1 MHDGHIFFSCYN
13 FVENI
18 INTIFY
24 TYYLLII
31 FIATTCCQ
39 EGDFV
44 VDSITDLHLISV
56 FTTILQNV
64 NRSLVSEHKFT
75 PLFGRSVGRSFLPW
89 VVNFC
94 YC

>member
-1 MHDGHIFFSCYN
+1 MKN
-13 FVENI
+13 KN
-18 INTIFY
+18 
-24 TYYLLII
+24 LLII

-56 FTTILQNV
+56 FTTILQNAKKEFSE
-64 NRSLVSEHKFT
+64 RARIHSLGWSI
-75 PLFGRSVGRSFLPW
+75 GRSFLPW